1 MYKMEAVKKLYKKML
16 GDKKYS
22 KTEIDQL
29 CLNMK
34 AVYQINNSKKTYKDK
49 VNLIGRLVP
58 DIKEILKDQ
67 EENKD
72 LDLLGDLVRQWV
84 VNTTKVCKENLA
96 KMGVKSDK
104 EVKEYMTKLLGP
116 RYVPTKEPPVKR
128 ASVSKEPPVKR
139 ASSIYSI
146 ASINSLPG
154 KSKSKSSSKKST
166 SSSKKTIVPVHRRST
181 LIDVTSPFEP

>member
-1 MYKMEAVKKLYKKML
+1 MEAVKKLYKKML
-16 GDKKYS
+16 GNKKYS
-22 KTEIDQL
+22 KKELDQL

-34 AVYQINNSKKTYKDK
+34 AVYQIYSSKKTYNDK

-58 DIKEILKDQ
+58 DIKDILKDQ
-67 EENKD
+67 EENKE

-96 KMGVKSDK
+96 KMGVKTDK

-116 RYVPTKEPPVKR
+116 RYVAQKDTPPKPTPSPK
-128 ASVSKEPPVKR
+128 SIKR

-154 KSKSKSSSKKST
+154 SKSNSSSKKS
-166 SSSKKTIVPVHRRST
+166 SSSQKTIIPLHKRST
-181 LIDVTSPFEP
+181 LKDNRNPFDP